1 MYCIQLNIIFKNQ
14 KSNRRPK
21 LLLCIIVHV
30 CIFVINVRMEFFET
44 KTGILIIYF
53 FHHIFVTFPKND
65 RYSSY
70 LNQYIVQVIKPAV
83 GDSDTAFSSHLGE
96 FDSLVDTIGNEKS
109 DVGRVSLG
117 AESTL
122 QMLKNRHKCH
132 KYVST
137 MTNSQDIIASE
148 GIFGGPR
155 KADGYSEKIG
165 NPSFLMNSRDSQV
178 IPPPMSIGNTIKLL
192 MEKGV
197 VFTEKQRIKACSK
210 KSDAIRGWSLS
221 DFWEQTSWPR
231 DSSGMGTTR
240 FGLPVRDDPNDNY
253 DRFGYDDD
261 DDDDDDEFMIS
272 EAPYREQR
280 NVRVIS
286 VGDDEDEVGE
296 FSSSSTSSSHSPNL
310 KNRAIQ
316 NNPYVINIMDI
327 DGLESEIV
335 STEKDCIM
343 FMSARF
349 CKTCKTINPAF
360 TRMARINQESN
371 DDNDNSNIS
380 FVKAETSG
388 ASGKELAKH
397 VSVQAV
403 PAFVFI
409 RDGKILGQASVSKLP
424 SRKIDTALK
433 LLATGADWD
442 YKLLDDD
449 VDQDE

>member
-1 MYCIQLNIIFKNQ
+1 
-14 KSNRRPK
+14 
-21 LLLCIIVHV
+21 
-30 CIFVINVRMEFFET
+30 
-44 KTGILIIYF
+44 
-53 FHHIFVTFPKND
+53 
-65 RYSSY
+65 
-70 LNQYIVQVIKPAV
+70 VQVIKPAV
-83 GDSDTAFSSHLGE
+83 GDSETAFSSHLGE
-96 FDSLVDTIGNEKS
+96 FDSLVDTIGNEKG

-122 QMLKNRHKCH
+122 QMLKSRHKCH

-137 MTNSQDIIASE
+137 LTHSQDIIASE

-155 KADGYSEKIG
+155 KADGYSEKIS
-165 NPSFLMNSRDSQV
+165 NLSFLMNSRDCQV
-178 IPPPMSIGNTIKLL
+178 IPPPMSMGNTIKVL

-210 KSDAIRGWSLS
+210 KSDVIRGWSLS

-253 DRFGYDDD
+253 DKFDY
-261 DDDDDDEFMIS
+261 DDDDDEFMIS
-272 EAPYREQR
+272 EAPYREQA
-280 NVRVIS
+280 NKRVIS
-286 VGDDEDEVGE
+286 VGDDDDEVGE
-296 FSSSSTSSSHSPNL
+296 FSSSSTSSSRSSNL

-316 NNPYVINIMDI
+316 NNPYVISIMDI
-327 DGLESEIV
+327 DGMESEIV

-343 FMSARF
+343 FMSAKF

-360 TRMARINQESN
+360 TRMARMNQEN
-371 DDNDNSNIS
+371 DNDSKIS

-397 VSVQAV
+397 VSVLAV

-449 VDQDE
+449 VDKDE

>member
-1 MYCIQLNIIFKNQ
+1 MFLFINVQMEVFKTNTLIIF
-14 KSNRRPK
+14 
-21 LLLCIIVHV
+21 
-30 CIFVINVRMEFFET
+30 FF
-44 KTGILIIYF
+44 YHF
-53 FHHIFVTFPKND
+53 FVTFFLKMTD
-65 RYSSY
+65 IIISSY
-70 LNQYIVQVIKPAV
+70 YNQNIVQVIKPAV
-83 GDSDTAFSSHLGE
+83 GDSEIAFSSHLGQY
-96 FDSLVDTIGNEKS
+96 DSLVDTIGNENS
-109 DVGRVSLG
+109 ADGRVSLG

-122 QMLKNRHKCH
+122 QMLKSRHNCH

-137 MTNSQDIIASE
+137 FTHSQDIIESE

-165 NPSFLMNSRDSQV
+165 NPSFLMNSRDCQV
-178 IPPPMSIGNTIKLL
+178 IPPPRSIGNTIKVL
-192 MEKGV
+192 MEKDV
-197 VFTEKQRIKACSK
+197 VFTEKQRSKACSK

-253 DRFGYDDD
+253 DRFNDN
-261 DDDDDDEFMIS
+261 DDDEDEFMVS
-272 EAPYREQR
+272 EAPYREQG
-280 NVRVIS
+280 NKRVIS
-286 VGDDEDEVGE
+286 SDDDDEVGE
-296 FSSSSTSSSHSPNL
+296 FSSSASSPRSTNL
-310 KNRAIQ
+310 NNRAIQ

-327 DGLESEIV
+327 DGMESEIV

-343 FMSARF
+343 FMSAKF

-360 TRMARINQESN
+360 TRMARMNQEN
-371 DDNDNSNIS
+371 DNDSKIS

-397 VSVQAV
+397 VSVLAV

-424 SRKIDTALK
+424 SKKINTALK
-433 LLATGADWD
+433 LLSSGAAWD

-449 VDQDE
+449 VDEDE

>member
-1 MYCIQLNIIFKNQ
+1 MYFL
-14 KSNRRPK
+14 
-21 LLLCIIVHV
+21 
-30 CIFVINVRMEFFET
+30 
-44 KTGILIIYF
+44 Y
-53 FHHIFVTFPKND
+53 HIFVTFSKND

-96 FDSLVDTIGNEKS
+96 FDSLVDTIGNEQS

-122 QMLKNRHKCH
+122 QMLKSRHKCH

-137 MTNSQDIIASE
+137 LTHSQDIIASE

-155 KADGYSEKIG
+155 NADGYSEKIG
-165 NPSFLMNSRDSQV
+165 NPSFLMNSRDCQV
-178 IPPPMSIGNTIKLL
+178 IPPPMSIGSTIKIL
-192 MEKGV
+192 MEKDV

-240 FGLPVRDDPNDNY
+240 FGLPVRDGSNDNY
-253 DRFGYDDD
+253 DKF

-272 EAPYREQR
+272 EAPYREQG
-280 NVRVIS
+280 NKGVIS
-286 VGDDEDEVGE
+286 VGDDDDEVGE
-296 FSSSSTSSSHSPNL
+296 FSSSSTSSSRSSNL

-327 DGLESEIV
+327 DGMESEIV

-343 FMSARF
+343 FMSAKF

-360 TRMARINQESN
+360 TRMARINQENN
-371 DDNDNSNIS
+371 DDNGNSNIS

-424 SRKIDTALK
+424 SKKIDTALK
-433 LLATGADWD
+433 LFATGADWD

-449 VDQDE
+449 VDQGE